1 MLTDGRLPSGQAT
14 RPHRTSSTVTAGSCG
29 CRYSLLWLLPELNL
43 TNNRDSRSR
52 LLADTNHCAAELA
65 SCGIRVANAHPVET
79 EGGVLT

>member
-1 MLTDGRLPSGQAT
+1 
-14 RPHRTSSTVTAGSCG
+14 
-29 CRYSLLWLLPELNL
+29 LLWLLPELNL